1 MYEKAPLGDVEEYT
15 LYPATSLSMFSFHAS
30 SMKPS
35 PVEVRRPV
43 GGAGGVLS
51 GPMKLRVHPERVA
64 TRTTT
69 TNENL
74 VIDISCDTV

>member
-1 MYEKAPLGDVEEYT
+1 
-15 LYPATSLSMFSFHAS
+15 MFSFHAS

-51 GPMKLRVHPERVA
+51 GPMKLRVHPERAA

-74 VIDISCDTV
+74 VIDIS